1 MLASSVHEARVIA
14 CYRSRSLWD
23 MQVLEA
29 TIMLWHALVYIN
41 AYLPGNF
48 SLTSSTT
55 QAPRSNSNN
64 PTTTQIDLKMCFYI
78 ASYVHC
84 GHHKKI
90 PADTFECTC
99 TPSTEMKPIN
109 TPTDATN
116 GEAKKKKKKRK
127 NHGEFKGELRPLKE
141 GYCPTCLVD
150 QKAKLFDQIGSSADG
165 LGRVLS
171 QVVIR
176 DEPQPIP
183 PKLQQHANKA
193 ITTGDYKN
201 GQSAPAATNGT
212 DIKIPQDAKAK
223 VPKWDLKWDGKTR
236 NQIKREIRE
245 KKMEMVDEI
254 RVLREHVAR
263 MGGNMGKVEE
273 EIRLRIVA
281 RSNLEY
287 TERRVKE
294 MKRKENMEKLAAEIE
309 KIRVKKMEEK
319 ADRMRRDFER
329 EEKKKKARV
338 LYCV

>member
-1 MLASSVHEARVIA
+1 
-14 CYRSRSLWD
+14 

-29 TIMLWHALVYIN
+29 TIMLGDALVYIN
-41 AYLPGNF
+41 ACLAGNF
-48 SLTSSTT
+48 SIASSTS
-55 QAPRSNSNN
+55 PKLRSNSNS
-64 PTTTQIDLKMCFYI
+64 PTTTQTDLKMCFYI
-78 ASYVHC
+78 ASYVRC

-90 PADTFECTC
+90 PADTSECTC
-99 TPSTEMKPIN
+99 TPSTETKPID
-109 TPTDATN
+109 TSTDATN
-116 GEAKKKKKKRK
+116 GEAKKKRMKKRK
-127 NHGEFKGELRPLKE
+127 DHGEFKGELRPLKE

-176 DEPQPIP
+176 DEPQPIS
-183 PKLQQHANKA
+183 PKLRQHANKA
-193 ITTGDYKN
+193 TIIGDYKN
-201 GQSAPAATNGT
+201 GESAPAATNGT
-212 DIKIPQDAKAK
+212 GIKIHQDAECK

-263 MGGNMGKVEE
+263 MGGNMGKLEE

-281 RSNLEY
+281 RKNLEY

-294 MKRKENMEKLAAEIE
+294 MKRRENMEKLAAEIE

-319 ADRMRRDFER
+319 ADRMRKHFEC
-329 EEKKKKARV
+329 EEKQKARV